1 MIANE
6 DGEPSLPAVTVGDV
20 CDCVPVS
27 LVTAVSDSLGDEGA
41 GEEGVLVEVTNVVEV
56 TDEPGTV
63 VNDVSKDVDMAIE
76 VAVTMTSGGVVV
88 VFGLPL
94 AEL

>member
-6 DGEPSLPAVTVGDV
+6 DGEPSLPAETAGDV
-20 CDCVPVS
+20 CVPVS
-27 LVTAVSDSLGDEGA
+27 LVTAVSDSLGDSEEA
-41 GEEGVLVEVTNVVEV
+41 GEEGVLIEVTRVVEV

-63 VNDVSKDVDMAIE
+63 VNDVSKDVDTAIE
-76 VAVTMTSGGVVV
+76 VAVTMTSVGVVV